1 MIRIERNGLVV
12 YQFEHSGFSE
22 FEHGIF
28 SRRGGTSSGIYSSL
42 NLGSTVGDNLDRVNE
57 NKKRVLGFFEKQTDS
72 IYDVWQVHGND
83 VVCTDKP
90 RATNEAHI
98 KADAIFSNNP
108 QITVLMRFADCVP
121 ILLCDPVK
129 KVAGIIHAGWK
140 GTINNIVKSSIKKI
154 HEQYD
159 CNVHD
164 LVAGI
169 GPSIGPDHYI
179 VGIDVVNEAK
189 KKFGEKFQDFF
200 RVENGKYFFDLWKT
214 NEFLLREQGIREIET
229 SRICTACNLT
239 DWYSHR
245 LENGQTGRFGAVIC
259 VRKE

>member
-1 MIRIERNGLVV
+1 MIRIEKNGLVV
-12 YQFEHSGFSE
+12 YKFEHSGFSE

-28 SRRGGTSSGIYSSL
+28 SRKGGTSSGIYSSL
-42 NLGSTVGDNLDRVNE
+42 NLGSTVGDDQERVNE
-57 NKKRVLGFFEKQTDS
+57 NKKRVLAFFGKQTDS

-90 RATNEAHI
+90 RGTNEAHT

-108 QITVLMRFADCVP
+108 QITILMRFADCVP

-129 KVAGIIHAGWK
+129 KVTGIIHAGWK
-140 GTINNIVKSSIKKI
+140 GTINNIVKSAIKKI
-154 HEQYD
+154 REEYG
-159 CNVHD
+159 CNAHD
-164 LVAGI
+164 LIAGI

-189 KKFGEKFQDFF
+189 RVFGKEYQNFF
-200 RVENGKYFFDLWKT
+200 RVDKSKYFFDLWKT
-214 NEFLLREQGIREIET
+214 NEFFLKEQGIKEIET
-229 SRICTACNLT
+229 SSICTACNLT

-245 LENGQTGRFGAVIC
+245 MENGRTGRFGAVIS
-259 VRKE
+259 VKKD